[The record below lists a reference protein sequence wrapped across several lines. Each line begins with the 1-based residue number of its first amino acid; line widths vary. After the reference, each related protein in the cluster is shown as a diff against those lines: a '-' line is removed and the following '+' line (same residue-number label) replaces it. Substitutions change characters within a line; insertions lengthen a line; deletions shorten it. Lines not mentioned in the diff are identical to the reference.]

1 MHLPEPLWPDFYLW
15 NILKGDLQQI
25 DKHPIWQGDLIKE
38 KKAQDADK
46 NLYDAIIKK
55 AADGYK
61 EKKGITARSKIT
73 QLAIKPKR
81 MLKAAM
87 EPYFNQAFEAFWL
100 QTNGEEK
107 MPTVTELAALYYGV
121 DEITAASYLLGT
133 ANGGTNCNLD
143 K

>member
-25 DKHPIWQGDLIKE
+25 DKQPIWQGDLIKD
-38 KKAQDADK
+38 KDARDADK
-46 NLYDAIIKK
+46 SIFDAIIKK

-100 QTNGEEK
+100 QTNGQEK

-133 ANGGTNCNLD
+133 
-143 K
+143 